1 MTVTLS
7 EAAETLGVYQSAL
20 SRWIIAGLVQPE
32 GWTRTRGE
40 PLGITER
47 ELREFAVVRDLRGA
61 GVSMQAIRRAA
72 DTLRTLGANPLSS
85 GRFIAVDRG
94 REEISVVDGDEAVA
108 LLHSGQMLLPV
119 PEDPATDD

>member
-61 GVSMQAIRRAA
+61 GVSMQAIRRASRYYA
-72 DTLRTLGANPLSS
+72 RS
-85 GRFIAVDRG
+85 GRTRL
-94 REEISVVDGDEAVA
+94 VVDG
-108 LLHSGQMLLPV
+108 LSR
-119 PEDPATDD
+119 